1 MLWLLS
7 HLDLS
12 KANLHRWKLGK
23 AQAAAVGSR
32 RLEGRSTICQP
43 AEPCLSVN
51 RVKNRKKN
59 LFCVNLL
66 IMKAF

>member
-23 AQAAAVGSR
+23 AQV
-32 RLEGRSTICQP
+32 L
-43 AEPCLSVN
+43 LSVAGDL
-51 RVKNRKKN
+51 RGGAQS
-59 LFCVNLL
+59 VNLQSL
-66 IMKAF
+66 LPQ